1 MQEQPLLSI
10 SGVTKFY
17 GSFPSLSDF
26 TLTLPTGKIVALL
39 GPNGSGKTTLLK
51 IIAGLLTPNAGSVSI
66 LGCPPGEEA
75 RGFVAYLPDRISVPG
90 WMSSNQAIS
99 YFADFYADFDR
110 EKAGAMLSDLGIPLD
125 KPLGKLSKGMRE
137 KVQLSLVMSRRAKL
151 YLLDEPISGVDPAA
165 REYILRTI
173 LTCHAPDSTI
183 LISTHL
189 IADVEEVIDEFVF
202 IRDGRLLCY
211 DSADEAR
218 KREGKTL
225 DEMFRE
231 AFRC

>member
-1 MQEQPLLSI
+1 MNGQPLLI
-10 SGVTKFY
+10 VDGLTKY
-17 GSFPSLSDF
+17 YRSFPSLSDF
-26 TLTLPTGKIVALL
+26 SLTLTEGKIVALL

-51 IIAGLLTPNAGSVSI
+51 IIAGLLTPNAGNVSI
-66 LGCPPGEEA
+66 LGCPPGEES
-75 RGFVAYLPDRISVPG
+75 RGLVAYLPDRISLPG
-90 WMSSNQAIS
+90 WMSSEQAIS
-99 YFADFYADFDR
+99 YFADFFSDFNR
-110 EKAGAMLSDLGIPLD
+110 AKAGAMLADLGIPLD

-137 KVQLSLVMSRRAKL
+137 KVQLSLVMSREAKL

-173 LTCHAPDSTI
+173 LTCHSPESTV

-202 IRDGRLLCY
+202 IRDGRLLCF

>member
-1 MQEQPLLSI
+1 MQTQPLLSVN
-10 SGVTKFY
+10 GLTKYY
-17 GSFPSLSDF
+17 GAFPSLSDF
-26 TLTLPTGKIVALL
+26 SLTLTEGKIVALL

-90 WMSSNQAIS
+90 WMSSEQAIS

-173 LTCHAPDSTI
+173 LTCHAPDSTV

-189 IADVEEVIDEFVF
+189 EEVIDEFVF

>member
-1 MQEQPLLSI
+1 MQNAPVLSV
-10 SGVTKFY
+10 SGLTKY
-17 GSFPSLSDF
+17 YRSFCSLDDF
-26 TLTLPTGKIVALL
+26 SLDLPAGKIVALL
-39 GPNGSGKTTLLK
+39 GPNGSGKTTLIK
-51 IIAGLLTPNAGSVSI
+51 IIAGLLTPNKGRVSI
-66 LGCPPGEEA
+66 LGCPPGEQSRSA
-75 RGFVAYLPDRISVPG
+75 IAYLPDRSSVPG
-90 WMSSNQAIS
+90 WMTSEQAVS
-99 YFADFYADFDR
+99 YFADFFSDFNR
-110 EKAGAMLSDLGIPLD
+110 EKAEAMLRDLGIPLD
-125 KPLGKLSKGMRE
+125 KPLSKLSKGMRE
-137 KVQLSLVMSRRAKL
+137 KVQLSLVMSRAAKL

-173 LTCHAPDSTI
+173 LSCHAPDSTV

-202 IRDGRLLCY
+202 IREGRLLCY

-218 KREGKTL
+218 KREGKSL

>member
-1 MQEQPLLSI
+1 MQTQPLLSVN
-10 SGVTKFY
+10 GLTKYY
-17 GSFPSLSDF
+17 GAFPSLSDF
-26 TLTLPTGKIVALL
+26 SLTLTEGKIVALL

-137 KVQLSLVMSRRAKL
+137 KVQLSLVMSRRAQL

-202 IRDGRLLCY
+202 IREGKMLCY

-218 KREGKTL
+218 KREGKTV

-231 AFRC
+231 AFKC

>member
-1 MQEQPLLSI
+1 MQTQPLLSVN
-10 SGVTKFY
+10 GLTKYY
-17 GSFPSLSDF
+17 GAFPSLSDF
-26 TLTLPTGKIVALL
+26 SLTLTEGKIVALL

-90 WMSSNQAIS
+90 WMSSEQAIS

-202 IRDGRLLCY
+202 IREGKLLCY

-218 KREGKTL
+218 KREGKTV

>member
-66 LGCPPGEEA
+66 LGTPVGAES
-75 RGFVAYLPDRISVPG
+75 RGMVAYLPDRISLPR
-90 WMSSNQAIS
+90 WMTTEQAVS

-110 EKAGAMLSDLGIPLD
+110 SKAEAMLADLGIPFD
-125 KPLGKLSKGMRE
+125 KAIGKLSKGMRE
-137 KVQLSLVMSRRAKL
+137 KVQLSLVMSRAAKL
-151 YLLDEPISGVDPAA
+151 YLLDEPISGADPAA

-173 LTCHAPDSTI
+173 LTCHAPDSTV

-189 IADVEEVIDEFVF
+189 IADVEEVVDEFIF
-202 IRDGRLLCY
+202 IREGRLLCY
-211 DSADEAR
+211 DSAEEAR
-218 KREGKTL
+218 QREGKTL

>member
-1 MQEQPLLSI
+1 MQNAPVLS
-10 SGVTKFY
+10 VTGLTKY
-17 GSFPSLSDF
+17 YRSFLSLDDF
-26 TLTLPTGKIVALL
+26 SLTLPSGKIVALL
-39 GPNGSGKTTLLK
+39 GPNGSGKTTLIK
-51 IIAGLLTPNAGSVSI
+51 IIAGLLTPNKGSVSI
-66 LGCPPGEEA
+66 LGRAPGEDS
-75 RGFVAYLPDRISVPG
+75 RGLVAYLPDRISVPG
-90 WMSSNQAIS
+90 WMTPDQAVS
-99 YFADFYADFDR
+99 YFADFFSDFDR
-110 EKAGAMLSDLGIPLD
+110 PKAEQMLADLGIPMD
-125 KPLGKLSKGMRE
+125 KPIGKLSKGMRE
-137 KVQLSLVMSRRAKL
+137 KVQLSLVMSREAKL

-173 LTCHAPDSTI
+173 LSCHSPDSTV

-202 IRDGRLLCY
+202 IREGKLLCY

-218 KREGKTL
+218 KREGKTV

>member
-1 MQEQPLLSI
+1 MQGQPLLSVNQI
-10 SGVTKFY
+10 TKLY

-26 TLTLPTGKIVALL
+26 SLTLTPGKIVALL

-51 IIAGLLTPNAGSVSI
+51 IIAGLLVPSAGSVSI
-66 LGCPPGEEA
+66 LGNPPGEEA
-75 RGFVAYLPDRISVPG
+75 RNLVAYLPDRISVPG
-90 WMSSNQAIS
+90 WMSSNRAID
-99 YFADFYADFDR
+99 YFADFFRDFDR
-110 EKAGAMLSDLGIPLD
+110 PKAEKMLADLGIPLD

-137 KVQLSLVMSRRAKL
+137 KVQLSLVMSRNAKL

-173 LTCHAPDSTI
+173 LTCHSPDSTI

-218 KREGKTL
+218 KREGKTV

>member
-1 MQEQPLLSI
+1 MQERPLLEV
-10 SGVTKFY
+10 SGLTKY
-17 GSFPSLSDF
+17 YRSFPSLSDF
-26 TLTLPTGKIVALL
+26 SLTLTEGKIVALL
-39 GPNGSGKTTLLK
+39 GPNGSGKTTLIK
-51 IIAGLLTPNAGSVSI
+51 IIAGLLTPNAGSVSV
-66 LGCPPGEEA
+66 LGCPPGDKS
-75 RGFVAYLPDRISVPG
+75 RSMIAYLPDRNSIPG
-90 WMSSNQAIS
+90 WMTSEQAVT
-99 YFADFYADFDR
+99 YFADFFQDFDR
-110 EKAGAMLSDLGIPLD
+110 VKAEKMLADLGIPLD
-125 KPLGKLSKGMRE
+125 KPFSKLSKGMRE
-137 KVQLSLVMSRRAKL
+137 KVQLSLVMSRAAKL

-173 LTCHAPDSTI
+173 LSCHAPDATV

-202 IRDGRLLCY
+202 IRDGRLVCY

-218 KREGKTL
+218 KREGKSL

>member
-10 SGVTKFY
+10 SGITKFY

-26 TLTLPTGKIVALL
+26 SLTLPTGKIVALL

-90 WMSSNQAIS
+90 WMSSEQAIS

>member
-1 MQEQPLLSI
+1 MNGQPLLSVN
-10 SGVTKFY
+10 GLTKY
-17 GSFPSLSDF
+17 YRSFPSLTDF
-26 TLTLPTGKIVALL
+26 SITLTDGKIVALL

-66 LGCPPGEEA
+66 LGCPPGVES
-75 RGFVAYLPDRISVPG
+75 RGLVAYLPDRISVPG
-90 WMSSNQAIS
+90 WMNSAQAVS
-99 YFADFYADFDR
+99 YFDDFFPDFNR
-110 EKAGAMLSDLGIPLD
+110 AKAEEMLSDLGIPME

-137 KVQLSLVMSRRAKL
+137 KVQLSLVMSRAAKL

-173 LTCHAPDSTI
+173 LTCHAPDSTV

-189 IADVEEVIDEFVF
+189 IADVEEVVDEFVF

-211 DSADEAR
+211 DNADEAR

>member
-1 MQEQPLLSI
+1 MQNAPVLSV
-10 SGVTKFY
+10 SGLTKY
-17 GSFPSLSDF
+17 YRSFCSLDDF
-26 TLTLPTGKIVALL
+26 SLDLPAGKIVALL
-39 GPNGSGKTTLLK
+39 GPNGSGKTTLIK
-51 IIAGLLTPNAGSVSI
+51 IIAGLLTPNKGSVSI
-66 LGCPPGEEA
+66 LGRAPGEES
-75 RGFVAYLPDRISVPG
+75 RGLVAYLPDRISVPG
-90 WMSSNQAIS
+90 WMTPDQATS
-99 YFADFYADFDR
+99 YFADFFPDFDR
-110 EKAGAMLSDLGIPLD
+110 PKAEKMLSDLGIPMD
-125 KPLGKLSKGMRE
+125 KPIGKLSKGMRE
-137 KVQLSLVMSRRAKL
+137 KVQLSLVMSRAAKL

-173 LTCHAPDSTI
+173 LSCHSPDSTI

-202 IRDGRLLCY
+202 IREGKLLCY

-218 KREGKTL
+218 KREGKTV

>member
-1 MQEQPLLSI
+1 MSNAPVLS
-10 SGVTKFY
+10 VTGLTKYYRAFK
-17 GSFPSLSDF
+17 SLDDF
-26 TLTLPTGKIVALL
+26 SLTLPSGKIVALL

-51 IIAGLLTPNAGSVSI
+51 IIAGLLTPNSGSVSI
-66 LGCPPGEEA
+66 LGCPPGEES
-75 RGFVAYLPDRISVPG
+75 RGSVAYLPDRIAVPG
-90 WMSSNQAIS
+90 WMTPDQATS
-99 YFADFYADFDR
+99 YFADFFPDFDR
-110 EKAGAMLSDLGIPLD
+110 PKAEAMLADLGIPMD
-125 KPLGKLSKGMRE
+125 KPIGKLSKGMRE
-137 KVQLSLVMSRRAKL
+137 KVQLSLVMSRAAKL

-173 LTCHAPDSTI
+173 LTCHSPDSTV

-189 IADVEEVIDEFVF
+189 IADVEDVIDEFIF
-202 IRDGRLLCY
+202 IRDGHLLCY
-211 DSADEAR
+211 DSVDEAR

>member
-1 MQEQPLLSI
+1 MQTQPLLSVN
-10 SGVTKFY
+10 GLTKYY
-17 GSFPSLSDF
+17 GAFPSLSDF
-26 TLTLPTGKIVALL
+26 SLTLTEGKIVALL

-90 WMSSNQAIS
+90 WMSSEQAIS

-173 LTCHAPDSTI
+173 LTCHAPDSTV

-189 IADVEEVIDEFVF
+189 IADVESVLDDVVF
-202 IRDGRLLCY
+202 LKEGRVVLHKAADAIREEKGESVDKL
-211 DSADEAR
+211 
-218 KREGKTL
+218 
-225 DEMFRE
+225 FRE
-231 AFRC
+231 VFKC

>member
-1 MQEQPLLSI
+1 MQTQPLLSVN
-10 SGVTKFY
+10 GLTKYY
-17 GSFPSLSDF
+17 GAFPSLSDF
-26 TLTLPTGKIVALL
+26 SLTLTEGKIVALL

-75 RGFVAYLPDRISVPG
+75 RGVVAYLPDRISVPG
-90 WMSSNQAIS
+90 WMSSEKAFS

-110 EKAGAMLSDLGIPLD
+110 EKAGAMLADLGIPLD

-173 LTCHAPDSTI
+173 LTCHAPDSTV

-202 IRDGRLLCY
+202 IREGKLLCY

-218 KREGKTL
+218 KREGKTV

>member
-1 MQEQPLLSI
+1 MSNAPVLS
-10 SGVTKFY
+10 VTGLTKYYRAFK
-17 GSFPSLSDF
+17 SLDDF
-26 TLTLPTGKIVALL
+26 SLTLPSGKIVALL

-66 LGCPPGEEA
+66 LGCPPGEES
-75 RGFVAYLPDRISVPG
+75 RGSVAYLPDRIAVPG
-90 WMSSNQAIS
+90 WMTPDQATA
-99 YFADFYADFDR
+99 YFADFFPDFDR
-110 EKAGAMLSDLGIPLD
+110 PKAEAMLADLGIPMD

-137 KVQLSLVMSRRAKL
+137 KVQLALVMSRNAKL

-173 LTCHAPDSTI
+173 LSCHSPESTV

-211 DSADEAR
+211 DSAEEAR
-218 KREGKTL
+218 KREGKSV